1 MGEGISHV
9 CQGHMIFAC
18 DVSAYGVVIIILVCD
33 VSGMCGGISQV
44 CQGHMILACDVSECV
59 VVIMILICDVSGMCG
74 GISQVCQGRKK
85 TKMTYV
91 TQTG

>member
-9 CQGHMIFAC
+9 CQGHMILAC

-44 CQGHMILACDVSECV
+44 CQG
-59 VVIMILICDVSGMCG
+59 
-74 GISQVCQGRKK
+74 RKK